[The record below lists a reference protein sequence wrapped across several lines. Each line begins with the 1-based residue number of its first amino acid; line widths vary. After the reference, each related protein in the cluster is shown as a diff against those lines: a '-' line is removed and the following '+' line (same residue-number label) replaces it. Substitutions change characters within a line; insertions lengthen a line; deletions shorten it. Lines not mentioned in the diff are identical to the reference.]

1 MILGVDMQEEQRKA
15 DELNRKLGLGPQNV
29 TEDAKQAAREQSSAT
44 ADAARGWLDS
54 LDRSF
59 QEQSD
64 AAGAELGERLAT
76 GGPSEAVK
84 QLQDE
89 LAELR
94 KQAAAAREAA
104 QSGSA
109 QLPGLG
115 PDVASIGGA
124 TSSAFSAGGA
134 LALGFGGGGGGS
146 QERMVKAAEATT
158 KKLDV
163 LHQDVVSLKDKL
175 AGLVQRA
182 T

>member
-1 MILGVDMQEEQRKA
+1 MSKVILIAED

-29 TEDAKQAAREQSSAT
+29 TEDAKRAAREQSSAT
-44 ADAARGWLDS
+44 ADAARSWLDS

-64 AAGAELGERLAT
+64 AAGADLGERLAT

-84 QLQDE
+84 QLQEE

-104 QSGSA
+104 QSGSK
-109 QLPGLG
+109 QLPGLS
-115 PDVASIGGA
+115 PDIASIGGGA

-134 LALGFGGGGGGS
+134 LALGFGGGGGGP

>member
-1 MILGVDMQEEQRKA
+1 M
-15 DELNRKLGLGPQNV
+15 GLG
-29 TEDAKQAAREQSSAT
+29 
-44 ADAARGWLDS
+44 RGV
-54 LDRSF
+54 
-59 QEQSD
+59 
-64 AAGAELGERLAT
+64 GGGGT
-76 GGPSEAVK
+76 GGIGLAVAVWCSWGLERGQHPGGHGGAGEAP
-84 QLQDE
+84 QDQHHHQQKRE
-89 LAELR
+89 AATHLPMIRRAKGWFPCARTFLLPAALAELR

-104 QSGSA
+104 QSGSTK
-109 QLPGLG
+109 LPGLG

-124 TSSAFSAGGA
+124 TSSTFSAGGA
-134 LALGFGGGGGGS
+134 LALGFGGGGGGP